1 MKMTLY
7 AVHFSTARNP
17 SLFYPLSPI
26 LVPFIPNIH
35 LCNFHSFLITLF
47 VVFCRTVF
55 PQFVKKKQHD
65 AQEFLRCLLGTL
77 QLHVEQTTP
86 SDHEFQQ
93 GLDSDS
99 YLPSTQY
106 SLSGDHDNMV
116 TKAKKRPMISPPTP
130 TLSSKAKRDCLQGT
144 TPITS
149 FFKTITPKKEDE
161 NRMCENVSSDDEDI
175 ASLPSSRVSWVS
187 ELFEGTLTSQ
197 TCCLECEEK
206 SSREETFLD
215 ISVPVTVTAEQ
226 VDVLE
231 ELKCAPVSLSW
242 SISQYASS
250 EMLCGRD
257 KYWCDCCHHFT
268 EGRRTLYFS
277 KLPKIMTIHLNR
289 FSHKWYQSRFSI
301 GKTVGNIAIPL
312 HLSFSQWCLPSSN
325 SSTQRVYELYAIVLH
340 TGSSCTSGHYT
351 AVVKA
356 TYSSLPP
363 SQGSSNWLLFNDDR
377 TTLLSQK
384 SFLSMIS
391 PLSTSSSSSPYILFY
406 TYVKKT
412 DFK

>member
-1 MKMTLY
+1 MSFNN
-7 AVHFSTARNP
+7 HF
-17 SLFYPLSPI
+17 LFFS
-26 LVPFIPNIH
+26 H
-35 LCNFHSFLITLF
+35 
-47 VVFCRTVF
+47 RTIF

-77 QLHVEQTTP
+77 QLHVEQTTS
-86 SDHEFQQ
+86 SDHED
-93 GLDSDS
+93 LDSDS
-99 YLPSTQY
+99 YLPSAQY
-106 SLSGDHDNMV
+106 SLTGDHDNMA

-130 TLSSKAKRDCLQGT
+130 TLSSRAKRDCLHGT

-149 FFKTITPKKEDE
+149 FFKTITPKREEDDRLYE
-161 NRMCENVSSDDEDI
+161 DVMAVSSDDKGSTSSPQE
-175 ASLPSSRVSWVS
+175 PSSRVSWVS

-197 TCCLECEEK
+197 LCCLECEEK

-226 VDVLE
+226 VDILE

-289 FSHKWYQSRFSI
+289 FSHKWYQSRFSV

-325 SSTQRVYELYAIVLH
+325 SSMQRIYELYAIVLH

-363 SQGSSNWLLFNDDR
+363 SQTSSNWLLFNDDR

-406 TYVKKT
+406 TCVKKT
-412 DFK
+412 DVL

>member
-1 MKMTLY
+1 MC
-7 AVHFSTARNP
+7 VS
-17 SLFYPLSPI
+17 
-26 LVPFIPNIH
+26 
-35 LCNFHSFLITLF
+35 
-47 VVFCRTVF
+47 CRTIF
-55 PQFVKKKQHD
+55 PQFVRKKQHD

-77 QLHVEQTTP
+77 QLHIEQTTNQ
-86 SDHEFQQ
+86 FQ
-93 GLDSDS
+93 LDSDS
-99 YLPSTQY
+99 DL
-106 SLSGDHDNMV
+106 LSNLCSRTGDHDNVV
-116 TKAKKRPMISPPTP
+116 TKTKKRPMISPPTP
-130 TLSSKAKRDCLQGT
+130 TLSSKAKRDCLHGNAS
-144 TPITS
+144 ITS
-149 FFKTITPKKEDE
+149 FFKTITIKKEEDKV
-161 NRMCENVSSDDEDI
+161 CEKEMVVSSDGKGS
-175 ASLPSSRVSWVS
+175 ASSQAPSSQASWVT

-215 ISVPVTVTAEQ
+215 ISVPVSVTAEQ

-268 EGRRTLYFS
+268 EGRKTLYFS
-277 KLPKIMTIHLNR
+277 KLPKIMTVHLNR
-289 FSHKWYQSRFSI
+289 FSHKWYQSRFSV

-312 HLSFSQWCLPSSN
+312 HLSFLQWCLPSD
-325 SSTQRVYELYAIVLH
+325 SSTQKMYELYAIVLH

-351 AVVKA
+351 TVVKA
-356 TYSSLPP
+356 TYSSHPP
-363 SQGSSNWLLFNDDR
+363 SQSTSNWLLFNDDR
-377 TTLLSQK
+377 TTLLTQK

-406 TYVKKT
+406 TCVKQT
-412 DFK
+412 DI